1 LHPRGEGRS
10 RCRLDG
16 SPGRPGPFARV
27 AKRASVPHARREAEL
42 MARVVV
48 IASSEVSRESLEAFV
63 DPEDELHVVVPA
75 VEQSRLQWLANDEDE
90 ARSEAENVGR
100 EIGDAAP
107 TDPSTV
113 TVKRDDP
120 AQLVQDAI
128 AEHGP
133 DSIVIALRDGE

>member
-1 LHPRGEGRS
+1 
-10 RCRLDG
+10 
-16 SPGRPGPFARV
+16 
-27 AKRASVPHARREAEL
+27 

-133 DSIVIALRDGE
+133 DSIVIALRDGEDASWLEKGELGEIPSRVDGVPIVRVRI